1 MAPTVIFIRHAESL
15 GNAAVKEY
23 SDAALNDTSLRDC
36 GLSQIGHAQAAG
48 LRSAFTGRTFAAIYC
63 SPARRCR
70 ETLLEIYPA
79 AVTQTVRVDCRLAE
93 GRGWA
98 EFNELTP
105 LNPMEWPALWDLTR
119 AAECRERLESIGEMS
134 RRMRGWWIEVSDM
147 VTDGEILVVT
157 HKWPIQLW
165 ARDWPEVFIEPEN
178 SKPIVFADAA
188 Y

>member
-1 MAPTVIFIRHAESL
+1 MAPTVIFVRHAESL
-15 GNAAVKEY
+15 GNAAVKEHG
-23 SDAALNDTSLRDC
+23 DTALNDASLCDC
-36 GLSQIGHAQAAG
+36 GLSPAGHAQAAA
-48 LRSAFTGRTFAAIYC
+48 LSPECTGRTFAAIYC

-79 AVTQTVRVDCRLAE
+79 AATQTVRVDCRLAE

-105 LNPMEWPALWDLTR
+105 LNPMEWPATWDLTH
-119 AAECRERLESIGEMS
+119 AAECRERLESIGEVS
-134 RRMRGWWIEVSDM
+134 RRMRGWWIDMSDT
-147 VTDGEILVVT
+147 VTDGDILVVT

-165 ARDWPEVFIEPEN
+165 ARDWPEVFVEPEN
-178 SKPIVFADAA
+178 CKPIVFANAA